1 MSDRELVI
9 LTEVESEPLTW
20 RWQDRIPSK
29 GVTLLEGD
37 PGDGKSTL
45 MYDLAARVTTGRPMP
60 FTDEKPDPAGV
71 VLLQAEDLLRE
82 VVRPGLDAA
91 GADVSRV
98 IAYDRTRF
106 STKPFVLSED
116 IALIEKAIDDVRAK
130 LVVIDPFNAFSG
142 HSGNSESAV
151 RRTLGALA
159 ALAEEKD
166 VAIVVVRH
174 MDKRRGS
181 NPKHGGLGTTGF
193 VAAARSVLVVVSD
206 PNSSSPYQHI
216 LATSKSN
223 LADAPP
229 LSYRTI
235 KTDGV
240 ITVEWIGEV
249 SQSLSEIF
257 ETGANRYECSQLEEA
272 CFVLYSVLAEHGEPM
287 PAKEVK
293 KKVSDALV
301 SERTLKRAKRKLR
314 VTSRRRQAW
323 DEEQKS
329 EEVKWVWE
337 LPKNREHLK
346 PYKER
351 ATREHVDDLIA
362 SIDDD
367 PATAPCEAES
377 DAEVVPTVSSP
388 SCDESG
394 AEDSPSD
401 WKPSDR
407 PWDD

>member
-20 RWQDRIPSK
+20 LWPDRIPQK

-45 MYDLAARVTTGRPMP
+45 MYDLIARVTTGRPMP
-60 FTDEKPDPAGV
+60 LTTETASPAGV

-98 IAYDRTRF
+98 VAYDRTRF
-106 STKPFVLSED
+106 STKPLILSED
-116 IALIEKAIDDVRAK
+116 IKLLEDAIDSVGAK

-159 ALAEEKD
+159 ALAEEKN

-181 NPKHGGLGTTGF
+181 NPKHGGLGSTGF

-206 PNSSSPYQHI
+206 PNSTSPYQHI

-223 LADAPP
+223 LADASP
-229 LSYRTI
+229 LSYRTV

-257 ETGANRYECSQLEEA
+257 ETGANRYEYSQLEEA
-272 CFVLYSVLAEHGEPM
+272 CFVLYSTLAEHGEPM
-287 PAKEVK
+287 PANEVK
-293 KKVSDALV
+293 KKASEALV
-301 SERTLKRAKRKLR
+301 SERTLKRAKQKLR
-314 VTSRRRQAW
+314 VTSRRRQIW
-323 DEEQKS
+323 DEEQES
-329 EEVKWVWE
+329 EVVKWIWE
-337 LPKNREHLK
+337 LPKNDEHLK

-351 ATREHVDDLIA
+351 ATREHVENLIE

-367 PATAPCEAES
+367 PATVPCEAEP
-377 DAEVVPTVSSP
+377 DAEVVPTISSP
-388 SCDESG
+388 SCDDSG
-394 AEDSPSD
+394 AEDSSD
-401 WKPSDR
+401 WEPSDR

>member
-1 MSDRELVI
+1 MSDRKLVP
-9 LTEVESEPLTW
+9 LTQVEPVPLTW
-20 RWQDRIPSK
+20 LWLDRIPLK

-45 MYDLAARVTTGRPMP
+45 MYDVTARVTTGRPMP
-60 FTDEKPDPAGV
+60 FSDAANDPAGV

-91 GADVSRV
+91 GADVRRV
-98 IAYDRTRF
+98 IAYDRTKF
-106 STKPFVLSED
+106 SMKPFVLSED
-116 IALIEKAIDDVRAK
+116 IDLIRDAIEAVKAK

-151 RRTLGALA
+151 RRTMGALA
-159 ALAEEKD
+159 ALAEEVD
-166 VAIVVVRH
+166 VAIVAVRH
-174 MDKRRGS
+174 MDKRPGT
-181 NPKHGGLGTTGF
+181 NPKHAGLGSTGF

-206 PNSSSPYQHI
+206 PDSNNPYQHI

-235 KTDGV
+235 KTNGV
-240 ITVEWIGEV
+240 ITVEWMGEV

-257 ETGANRYECSQLEEA
+257 AASANRYEHSQLEEA
-272 CFVLYSVLAEHGEPM
+272 CFVLYSILAEHKEPL

-293 KKVSDALV
+293 GRASEALI
-301 SERTLKRAKRKLR
+301 SERTLKRAKRKLG
-314 VTSRRRQAW
+314 VTSRRTLLCD
-323 DEEQKS
+323 DEKES
-329 EEVKWVWE
+329 EVVKWVWE
-337 LPKNREHLK
+337 LPKNDEHLA

-351 ATREHVDDLIA
+351 AIREHVDDLID
-362 SIDDD
+362 SIDV
-367 PATAPCEAES
+367 PAC
-377 DAEVVPTVSSP
+377 DASEVPTASEVIPSVSPQP
-388 SCDESG
+388 SDELDG
-394 AEDSPSD
+394 DDSPSN
-401 WKPSDR
+401 WEPMGR

>member
-20 RWQDRIPSK
+20 LWPDRIPLK

-60 FTDEKPDPAGV
+60 LTTETASPAGV

-98 IAYDRTRF
+98 VAYDRTRF
-106 STKPFVLSED
+106 STKPLILSGD
-116 IALIEKAIDDVRAK
+116 IELIRDAINSVGAK

-151 RRTLGALA
+151 RRTLGTLA
-159 ALAEEKD
+159 ALAEEKN

-181 NPKHGGLGTTGF
+181 NPKHGGLGSTGF
-193 VAAARSVLVVVSD
+193 VAAARSVLVVVAD
-206 PNSSSPYQHI
+206 PNSDSPYQHI

-223 LADAPP
+223 LADASP

-235 KTDGV
+235 KTDDV
-240 ITVEWIGEV
+240 IKVEWIAEV

-257 ETGANRYECSQLEEA
+257 ETGANRYEHSQLEEA
-272 CFVLYSVLAEHGEPM
+272 CFVLYSILAEQDAPL
-287 PAKEVK
+287 PAREVK
-293 KKVSDALV
+293 RKASEALV
-301 SERTLKRAKRKLR
+301 CERTLKRAKRKLG
-314 VTSRRRQAW
+314 VTSRRTSEW
-323 DEEQKS
+323 DDEKES
-329 EEVKWVWE
+329 EVVKWVWE
-337 LPKNREHLK
+337 LPKNDGHLK
-346 PYKER
+346 PYKDR
-351 ATREHVDDLIA
+351 ATREHAEDFID
-362 SIDDD
+362 SIDDA
-367 PATAPCEAES
+367 PATVPCEAEP
-377 DAEVVPTVSSP
+377 DAEVVPTISSP
-388 SCDESG
+388 SCVDSG

-401 WKPSDR
+401 WEPSDR